1 MNAFDWPARTLMG
14 RLDPSAR
21 AGLLRAGVSRRYEP
35 GDVLIHEGLLESY
48 VMLLQDALVKI
59 TVLLPAGRQALM
71 AIRVSGD
78 LVGEMSALNVVP
90 RSATVTACRPS
101 MIRQIGHDAFRQFLR
116 QHTDAAIEVAG
127 IVADRLRAA
136 NRRRADFA
144 SYPVKVRV
152 ARALAEM
159 CSWYGRPVPA
169 GVVVDVDLTQSELAT
184 LCGAA
189 DITVH
194 KVLRELRE
202 SGLIATEYRG
212 FIIRD
217 IEELR
222 ALAQL
227 NGDASP

>member
-1 MNAFDWPARTLMG
+1 MDVIDWPARTLMG
-14 RLDPSAR
+14 RLDPTAR
-21 AGLLRAGVSRRYEP
+21 AGLLRAGVARRYEP
-35 GDVLIHEGLLESY
+35 GDVLIHEGLLESH
-48 VMLLQDALVKI
+48 VFLLEDALVKI

-78 LVGEMSALNVVP
+78 LVGEMSALNAVP

-101 MIRQIGHDAFRQFLR
+101 AVRQIGHDAFRSFLR
-116 QHTDAAIEVAG
+116 QHADAAIEVAG

-159 CSWYGRPVPA
+159 GAWYGRRVPA
-169 GVVVDVDLTQSELAT
+169 GIAVDVELTQSELAT

-194 KVLRELRE
+194 KVLRDLRE
-202 SGLIATEYRG
+202 AGLIATEYRG
-212 FIIRD
+212 FVIRD
-217 IEELR
+217 IEDLR
-222 ALAQL
+222 ALAQMAA
-227 NGDASP
+227 DAPP